1 MKTFR
6 IARSWALIIYITGC
20 LIIAFFSFLLFLP
33 CYDPSLPP
41 SIMWLTGPLSLG
53 MIGWM
58 AIALLD
64 TRWGR
69 VQLEGDT
76 LHRHSIFGSRSLHR
90 SDIRD
95 YRIDNNFLTIYPRNR
110 QQHKK
115 IKKGSRCYYTPQTLC
130 NKMLSFKRRWVKA
143 IKW

>member
-115 IKKGSRCYYTPQTLC
+115 IKISVYTDGLDELVDWLAAPAREQ
-130 NKMLSFKRRWVKA
+130 NRS
-143 IKW
+143 